1 MVTESGTYSGAFVG
15 LNYATIQNVF
25 ADNNVAPSFAGIDEV
40 ISSNISLSSDG
51 GVMQAEF
58 IKTASTNLI
67 VDDTTI
73 YTPTDRPTTQNVLA
87 DIDGHWAEVTIRNLV
102 EKGVV
107 NGYEDGTF
115 RPEENAT
122 KGEYIKLLMTAAGEG
137 TSGAFT
143 NYPDVNESW
152 AKGYIARAVDLGICD
167 NINTS
172 EESFGVDEPITR
184 AQAAALMGRLLAPDV
199 TGTPEFTDSADIP
212 DWASD
217 PIYASAQLGL
227 IEGDD
232 GAFRAMDNLTR
243 AEAAT
248 IIARVINYI
257 G

>member
-1 MVTESGTYSGAFVG
+1 MRT
-15 LNYATIQNVF
+15 
-25 ADNNVAPSFAGIDEV
+25 
-40 ISSNISLSSDG
+40 
-51 GVMQAEF
+51 EF

-67 VDDTTI
+67 VNDTTI
-73 YTPTDRPTTQNVLA
+73 YIPTDRPTTQNVLA

-122 KGEYIKLLMTAAGEG
+122 KGEYIKLLMTAAEEG

-172 EESFGVDEPITR
+172 EESFGVDNESAGGDAHGQTVRAERYGNARVHGFGGYTR
-184 AQAAALMGRLLAPDV
+184 LGVRSDIRERAAR
-199 TGTPEFTDSADIP
+199 TDRRRRRRVQSNGQP
-212 DWASD
+212 NESR
-217 PIYASAQLGL
+217 G
-227 IEGDD
+227 GDD
-232 GAFRAMDNLTR
+232 NCEGNKLYRLKVWKIRNFKSFAAPCGCGAF
-243 AEAAT
+243 
-248 IIARVINYI
+248 
-257 G
+257 